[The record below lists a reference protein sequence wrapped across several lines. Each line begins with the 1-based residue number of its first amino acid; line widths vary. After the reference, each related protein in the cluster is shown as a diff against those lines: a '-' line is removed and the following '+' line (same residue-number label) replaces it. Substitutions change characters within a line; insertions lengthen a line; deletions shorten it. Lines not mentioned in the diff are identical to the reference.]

1 MCQGHILIS
10 YSSRGRA
17 SHSPNC
23 PRSWNNKNTGSGSP
37 YSQLRILKHAAQR
50 APHIATASLCYFN
63 TFILILPKAE
73 VKSAVMWIPHVT
85 VPAHLP
91 VTTLWVMEA
100 ASMTAS
106 GPSQTRGIR
115 DALPVCLRR
124 HYPGHRPSWFPTL
137 KVQANQP
144 L

>member
-23 PRSWNNKNTGSGSP
+23 PRPWSNKNTGSGSP
-37 YSQLRILKHAAQR
+37 YSQLHILKHAAQR

-73 VKSAVMWIPHVT
+73 VKSAVM
-85 VPAHLP
+85 
-91 VTTLWVMEA
+91 
-100 ASMTAS
+100 
-106 GPSQTRGIR
+106 
-115 DALPVCLRR
+115 
-124 HYPGHRPSWFPTL
+124 
-137 KVQANQP
+137 
-144 L
+144 